1 MTVHPVRVM
10 MTHWAA
16 MRDVIIVGAGLAGL
30 VCAWQLADARPR
42 ARILVLDQ
50 GRPGGSSA
58 LAVGSFT
65 AAGTALQRAAGVE
78 DTPAEHY
85 ADLLRLVE
93 LEGEA
98 EDLDR
103 YRRLLRR
110 FCEAAPAT
118 WGLLADAGVRFAGPY
133 PEPPHRKPRMHNA
146 VPAARAAVE
155 TVLGI
160 LASRPT
166 VEVAPGREVTDLGR
180 DGGGFRVTAGEVE
193 RGAAL
198 VLACGDRS
206 AAWGRVP
213 GLNPN
218 ALGRPIELAAAR
230 FGCRNHPP
238 RYAPSLRTVVPG
250 RPHVEPQRH
259 LVEASRA
266 LTPVGTMP
274 GARLLERL
282 DWLGGQEVRLRVAEE
297 GLRDRP
303 VCTYPGIGYATLGHL
318 LDLGLARRCGPE
330 VEVGPLRV
338 VVTLADGGL
347 DVDADMAVLD
357 AAGAPLPGL
366 FACGSAALGGIQL
379 NGHGHHLMWAA
390 VSGRWA
396 ARTLAGSPA

>member
-1 MTVHPVRVM
+1 
-10 MTHWAA
+10 
-16 MRDVIIVGAGLAGL
+16 MRDVVIVGAGLAGL

-42 ARILVLDQ
+42 ARVLVLDQ

-65 AAGTALQRAAGVE
+65 AAGTSLQRAAGVE

-85 ADLLRLVE
+85 ADLLRLVD

-98 EDLDR
+98 GDLGR
-103 YRRLLRR
+103 YRRLLRW
-110 FCEAAPAT
+110 FCEEAPAT
-118 WGLLADAGVRFAGPY
+118 WELLSGAGVRFAGPY

-155 TVLGI
+155 TVLQL
-160 LASRPT
+160 LASRPK
-166 VEVAPGREVTDLGR
+166 VEIAPGREVTALDR
-180 DGGGFRVTAGEVE
+180 DGDGFRVTAGEVE
-193 RGAAL
+193 RCAAL

-213 GLNPN
+213 GLNPD
-218 ALGRPIELAAAR
+218 ALGRPIEMAAAR
-230 FGCRNHPP
+230 FGCRDHPP

-250 RPHVEPQRH
+250 KPHVEPQRH
-259 LVEASRA
+259 LVEAGRA
-266 LTPVGTMP
+266 LTPAGTIP
-274 GARLLERL
+274 GVRLLERL
-282 DWLGGQEVRLRVAEE
+282 DRLGGQEVHLRVAEE
-297 GLRDRP
+297 RLRDRP
-303 VCTYPGIGYATLGHL
+303 VCTYPGIGYATLDHL
-318 LDLGLARRCGPE
+318 LEQGLARRCGPE

-338 VVTLADGGL
+338 VVTLANGGL

-357 AAGAPLPGL
+357 ASGTPLPGL

-390 VSGRWA
+390 VSGRRA
-396 ARTLAGSPA
+396 ARSLAGTPA